1 MFGGLI
7 MVTYLLATQE
17 NEDSNEVKYENYESY
32 IDDMSEKGHLI
43 WGAGVGSEF
52 YAKGRGY
59 KLSYSELSYLDI
71 LRMYGIPV
79 GLYLIYLF
87 FAPYFGLWK
96 YQNRSIFL
104 KRFCLGYVLFL
115 ILSGTNPLLLGSI
128 GLTALSMFMVI
139 VNKAGDMGEGEEDGL
154 IVDHCLLR

>member
-1 MFGGLI
+1 

-71 LRMYGIPV
+71 LRIYGIPV
-79 GLYLIYLF
+79 
-87 FAPYFGLWK
+87 
-96 YQNRSIFL
+96 
-104 KRFCLGYVLFL
+104 
-115 ILSGTNPLLLGSI
+115 
-128 GLTALSMFMVI
+128 
-139 VNKAGDMGEGEEDGL
+139 
-154 IVDHCLLR
+154 